1 MKYYFNKHICS
12 KCQRI
17 VKEIDLEN
25 TLQCDLCL
33 LYVHLECDN
42 LTKKDKQQIHSSNH
56 YLYNNHYHCKHCRK
70 LLMLKFLAEIVGED
84 KFQIFLIPV
93 TIDQAPDYY
102 TFISHPMDISNI
114 TMKVLKGIYR
124 HPQEMR
130 SDFELMIK
138 NAIIYNPPQ
147 QIIWNEAFR
156 ILKIGTGLFKSIFGY
171 TNPSHNINHIN
182 QIKYEQELSI
192 KLENNNGILPI
203 TDRINTFNNINT
215 INNDNSSNN
224 LLDNSSMEL
233 SSSENEDYMEMQ
245 QQSMECY
252 FRTQFQM
259 YSSKLRYLSTVEM
272 CIVCGSDGDSEDM
285 IYCIDCGEC
294 FHKYCIGLK
303 NMNRVIGW
311 RCPNCKVFLYMII
324 LFIII
329 KNRYVKVVENVIEM
343 MKIIF

>member
-1 MKYYFNKHICS
+1 MKFYFNKLICS
-12 KCQRI
+12 KCQRVI
-17 VKEIDLEN
+17 KETDLDN

-42 LTKKDKQQIHSSNH
+42 LTKNDKKQILSSKH
-56 YLYNNHYHCKHCRK
+56 YLYNNHYHCKYCRK

-84 KFQIFLIPV
+84 KYQIFLIPV

-102 TFISHPMDISNI
+102 KFISHPMDISNI

-138 NAIIYNPPQ
+138 NAIIYNAPT

-156 ILKIGTGLFKSIFGY
+156 ILEIGTGLFKSIFGY

-192 KLENNNGILPI
+192 KLENNNGILLP
-203 TDRINTFNNINT
+203 TVDKTNNIT
-215 INNDNSSNN
+215 NNNNNNN
-224 LLDNSSMEL
+224 LQLDNSS
-233 SSSENEDYMEMQ
+233 SSLLDKSYSENKESNRIAHE
-245 QQSMECY
+245 SMECY
-252 FRTQFQM
+252 FRTQFQILPT
-259 YSSKLRYLSTVEM
+259 KFKYLSTVEM
-272 CIVCGSDGDSEDM
+272 CIVCGSDGDNEDI

-294 FHKYCIGLK
+294 FHKYCIGIK
-303 NMNRVIGW
+303 NVNRAIGW
-311 RCPNCKVFLYMII
+311 RCPNCKVYF
-324 LFIII
+324 FIII
-329 KNRYVKVVENVIEM
+329 
-343 MKIIF
+343 IIK